1 VDWFLAALAVL
12 PILIVGVLV
21 VFSWPVKKAMP
32 LGWLTAGIIAFTA
45 WDMPVRW
52 LSAATLGGFINTI
65 DILIIV
71 FGALLTPVPEG
82 ELRHRQHCVHGID
95 FQRNR
100 YALLPTKLSIFTDG
114 LFPIG
119 RATLNNN
126 GLKISC

>member
-12 PILIVGVLV
+12 PILIVGVLMV

-52 LSAATLGGFINTI
+52 LSAATLGGFINAI

-71 FGALLTPVPEG
+71 FGALLILQF
-82 ELRHRQHCVHGID
+82 LRESCAID
-95 FQRNR
+95 
-100 YALLPTKLSIFTDG
+100 SI
-114 LFPIG
+114 
-119 RATLNNN
+119 ASMAS
-126 GLKISC
+126 ISREIDTRSCQPN